1 MSTLISPPLL
11 YRMPPMSSQL
21 NPAQRSAVLTTDA
34 PLLVLAGAGSGKT
47 RVITQKIAHLIETC
61 EIPASSIAAVTFTN
75 KAAREMKERVQKL
88 MPKEK
93 TKGLRVSTFHT
104 LGLDIIRR
112 ELKALGYKAGFS
124 IYDETDTINLVKE
137 LMRREYGDP
146 GNQAD
151 ATRWQISRWKN
162 AFVTPEDAVKVATDS
177 MQQTAAKLYLEY
189 NRCLKTYN
197 AVDFDDL
204 IMLPVLLFRDRDDIL
219 QKWRSRIR
227 YLLVDEYQDTNA
239 TQYALVK
246 QIIGDRN
253 GLTVVGDD
261 DQSIYA
267 WRGAQP
273 ENLELLKQDFSN
285 LRVIK
290 LEQNYRSTGIILNA
304 ANTLIANNPHAF
316 KKRLWSEL
324 GAGDPISVIR
334 AADDE
339 QEAEQVVAELI
350 HHQFQK
356 QSCYDDYAILYRGNH
371 QSRMFERL
379 LREHNIPYYLS
390 GGMSFFAYTEIKDIM
405 AYLRMLANPDDDN
418 AFLRIANTPRRG
430 IGPGTLEKLRKFSN
444 SQECSLFTACWSD
457 HLSQAFSPKATTN
470 LRDFVNWFSRLET
483 TLDQKDP
490 IAVVERLVKDINY
503 EQWLLDTSKDPDIAE
518 RKMNNVRDL
527 ITWLRNLHRKEP
539 EASLGDLVAKL
550 TLLDTLDRDADNDR
564 SGQVHLMTLHA
575 CKGLEFPHVF
585 LVGVEE
591 NILPHRSSI
600 DEDNIEEERRLAYVG
615 ITRAQR
621 TLTITFCKKRK
632 RFGEVIDCEPS
643 RFIEELPEENLK
655 WQGQGVEVPEEERQ
669 ERGRAHLANL
679 KQMLS

>member
-1 MSTLISPPLL
+1 MSL
-11 YRMPPMSSQL
+11 QL
-21 NPAQRSAVLTTDA
+21 NPAQRAAVLTIDA

-47 RVITQKIAHLIETC
+47 RVITQKIAYLIETC
-61 EIPASSIAAVTFTN
+61 QMPAGTIVAVTFTN
-75 KAAREMKERVQKL
+75 KAAREMKERVHKL
-88 MPKEK
+88 MDKSK

-112 ELKALGYKAGFS
+112 ELKALGYKPGFS
-124 IYDETDTINLVKE
+124 IYDEADTINLVKE
-137 LMRREYGDP
+137 LMRRQYGDP

-162 AFVTPEDAVKVATDS
+162 AFTTPEDAVRQAGNDLE
-177 MQQTAAKLYLEY
+177 QTAAKIYLDY

-204 IMLPVLLFRDRDDIL
+204 IMLPVVLFRDRDDIL
-219 QKWRSRIR
+219 QKWRGRIR

-246 QIIGDRN
+246 QLVGDRQ

-261 DQSIYA
+261 DQSIYS

-273 ENLELLKQDFSN
+273 ENLALLKQDFVN

-290 LEQNYRSTGIILNA
+290 LEQNYRSTGTILKA
-304 ANTLIANNPHAF
+304 ANHLISNNPHVF
-316 KKRLWSEL
+316 EKRLWSEL
-324 GAGDPISVIR
+324 GNGDPISIIR
-334 AADDE
+334 AADEE
-339 QEAEQVVAELI
+339 QEGEQVISELI

-356 QSCYDDYAILYRGNH
+356 QSRFDDYAVLYRGNH
-371 QSRMFERL
+371 QSRIFERL

-390 GGMSFFAYTEIKDIM
+390 GGTSFFAYTEIKDIM
-405 AYLRMLANPDDDN
+405 AYLRMLANPDDNN

-430 IGPGTLEKLRKFSN
+430 IGPGTLERLSTFAN
-444 SQECSLFTACWSD
+444 SQDSSLFTACWND
-457 HLSQAFSPKATTN
+457 LLGQAFSPRATEN
-470 LRDFVNWFSRLET
+470 LRDFVRWFSRLET

-490 IAVVERLVKDINY
+490 VAVVERLIRDINY
-503 EQWLLDTSKDPDIAE
+503 EQWLMDTCKEAGIAE
-518 RKMNNVRDL
+518 RKMANVMDL
-527 ITWLRNLHRKEP
+527 VNWLRNLHRKEP
-539 EASLGDLVAKL
+539 EANLADLVNKL
-550 TLLDTLDRDADNDR
+550 TLLDTLDRDEDNDR
-564 SGQVHLMTLHA
+564 NNQVHLMTLHA

-585 LVGVEE
+585 LVGMEE
-591 NILPHRSSI
+591 NLLPHRSSI
-600 DEDNIEEERRLAYVG
+600 EEDNIEEERRLAYVG

-621 TLTITFCKKRK
+621 SLTISLCKKRR

-643 RFIEELPEENLK
+643 RFLEELPQDSLK
-655 WQGQGVEVPEEERQ
+655 WQGQGVEMPKEEQQ

-679 KQMLS
+679 RDMLGG

>member
-1 MSTLISPPLL
+1 MAA
-11 YRMPPMSSQL
+11 MSSQL
-21 NPAQRSAVLTTDA
+21 NPAQRSAVLTIDA

-47 RVITQKIAHLIETC
+47 RVITQKIAHLIESC
-61 EIPASSIAAVTFTN
+61 QIPANCIAAVTFTN
-75 KAAREMKERVQKL
+75 KAAREMKQRVQQL

-137 LMRREYGDP
+137 LMRRQYGDP

-151 ATRWQISRWKN
+151 TTRWQISRWKN
-162 AFVTPEDAVKVATDS
+162 AFITPEEAVQQATDS
-177 MQQTAAKLYLEY
+177 MQQTAAKIYLDY

-204 IMLPVLLFRDRDDIL
+204 IMLPVILFRDRDDIL
-219 QKWRSRIR
+219 QKWRGRIR

-273 ENLELLKQDFSN
+273 ENLGLLKEDFVN

-290 LEQNYRSTGIILNA
+290 LEQNYRSTATILKA
-304 ANTLIANNPHAF
+304 ANALIANNPHVF
-316 KKRLWSEL
+316 EKRLWSEL
-324 GAGDPISVIR
+324 GNGDPISIIR
-334 AADDE
+334 AADEE
-339 QEAEQVVAELI
+339 QEAEQVVTELI

-356 QSCYDDYAILYRGNH
+356 QSRYDDYAILYRGNH
-371 QSRMFERL
+371 QSRLFERL

-430 IGPGTLEKLRKFSN
+430 IGPGTLEKLSKFSN
-444 SQECSLFTACWSD
+444 SQECSLFTACWND
-457 HLSQAFSPKATTN
+457 WLGQALSPKATAS
-470 LRDFVNWFSRLET
+470 LKEFVRWFSRLET
-483 TLDQKDP
+483 TLEQKDP
-490 IAVVERLVKDINY
+490 ISVVEKLVNDINY
-503 EQWLLDTSKDPDIAE
+503 EQWLMDTSKDPDIAE

-527 ITWLRNLHRKEP
+527 INWLRNLHKKEP
-539 EASLGDLVAKL
+539 EASLADLVNKL
-550 TLLDTLDRDADNDR
+550 TLLDTLDRDEDNDR
-564 SGQVHLMTLHA
+564 SNQVHLMTLHA
-575 CKGLEFPHVF
+575 CKGLEFPNVF
-585 LVGVEE
+585 LVGMEE
-591 NILPHRSSI
+591 NLLPHRSSI

-621 TLTITFCKKRK
+621 NLTISLCKKRK

-643 RFIEELPEENLK
+643 RFIEELPSESLR
-655 WQGQGVEVPEEERQ
+655 WQGQGVEMPAEERQ
-669 ERGRAHLANL
+669 ERGKAHLANL

>member
-1 MSTLISPPLL
+1 
-11 YRMPPMSSQL
+11 MSSQL
-21 NPAQRSAVLTTDA
+21 NPAQRSAVQIIDA

-47 RVITQKIAHLIETC
+47 RVITQKIAYLIETC
-61 EIPASSIAAVTFTN
+61 QLPANAIAAVTFTN
-75 KAAREMKERVQKL
+75 KAAREMKERVQQL
-88 MPKEK
+88 MDRDKS
-93 TKGLRVSTFHT
+93 KGLRVSTFHT

-112 ELKALGYKAGFS
+112 ELKALGYKPGFS

-137 LMRREYGDP
+137 LMRRQYGDP
-146 GNQAD
+146 GNQAE

-162 AFVTPEDAVKVATDS
+162 AFVTPEEAVQQATDS
-177 MQQTAAKLYLEY
+177 LQQTAAKLYLEY

-204 IMLPVLLFRDRDDIL
+204 IMLPVLLFRERDDIL
-219 QKWRSRIR
+219 QKWRGRIR

-246 QIIGDRN
+246 QIVGDRN

-273 ENLELLKQDFSN
+273 ENLSLLKDDFVN

-290 LEQNYRSTGIILNA
+290 LEQNYRSTTTILTA
-304 ANTLIANNPHAF
+304 ANHLIANNPHVF
-316 KKRLWSEL
+316 EKRLWSEL
-324 GAGDPISVIR
+324 GSGDPIRIIR
-334 AADDE
+334 AADEE
-339 QEAEQVVAELI
+339 QEAEQVIAELI

-356 QSCYDDYAILYRGNH
+356 QSRYDDYAILYRGNH
-371 QSRMFERL
+371 QSRLFERL

-430 IGPGTLEKLRKFSN
+430 IGPGTLEKLTRFAN
-444 SQECSLFTACWSD
+444 SQQCSLFTACWSD
-457 HLSQAFSPKATTN
+457 YLGEALSPKATQN
-470 LRDFVNWFSRLET
+470 LKEFVRWFSRLET
-483 TLDQKDP
+483 TLEQKDP
-490 IAVVERLVKDINY
+490 IAVVEQMIRDMNY
-503 EQWLLDTSKDPDIAE
+503 EQWLLDTSKEPEIAE
-518 RKMNNVRDL
+518 RKMANVQDL

-539 EASLGDLVAKL
+539 EASLADLVNKL
-550 TLLDTLDRDADNDR
+550 TLLDTLDRDEESDR
-564 SGQVHLMTLHA
+564 GNQVHLMTLHA

-585 LVGVEE
+585 LVGMEE
-591 NILPHRSSI
+591 NLLPHRSSI

-621 TLTITFCKKRK
+621 TLTITLCSKRK

-643 RFIEELPEENLK
+643 RFIEELPQESLK
-655 WQGQGVEVPEEERQ
+655 WQGQGVEMPAEERQ

-679 KQMLS
+679 RDMLAS